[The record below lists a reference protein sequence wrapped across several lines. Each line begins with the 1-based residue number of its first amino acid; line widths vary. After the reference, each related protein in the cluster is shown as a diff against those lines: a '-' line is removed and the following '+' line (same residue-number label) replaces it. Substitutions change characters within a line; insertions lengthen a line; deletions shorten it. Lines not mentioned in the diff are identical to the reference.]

1 LIKRRNAPFPGD
13 EVTVWT
19 TPSAE
24 DPAQLCLVAGRVWNL
39 LGGVLP
45 EVTGLEGLAFD
56 IVGSGTEEL
65 PTPLETLN
73 AVIAYGVV
81 HRQPSTV
88 VPYLFS
94 PTKTGADAT
103 PGQGL
108 GKTELMRRALAAVG
122 PNLVD
127 MVNDH
132 ERLVKNDQ
140 FNDKGYASLFTL
152 IDDIS
157 KPEFLLS
164 STVKVG
170 GCAPHNPCLYCH

>member
-1 LIKRRNAPFPGD
+1 
-13 EVTVWT
+13 
-19 TPSAE
+19 
-24 DPAQLCLVAGRVWNL
+24 LV
-39 LGGVLP
+39 
-45 EVTGLEGLAFD
+45 FD
-56 IVGSGTEEL
+56 IVDSGTDEL

-108 GKTELMRRALAAVG
+108 GKTELLRRALAAVG

-132 ERLVKNDQ
+132 ERHPGQ
-140 FNDKGYASLFTL
+140 
-152 IDDIS
+152 
-157 KPEFLLS
+157 E
-164 STVKVG
+164 
-170 GCAPHNPCLYCH
+170 